1 MMNEPF
7 SVGIDLGGTRVKMGI
22 VSNGIVV
29 AKNIAAANSA
39 NGLQGYFPVLAH
51 EINAM
56 IDTAGFANK
65 NLIGIGLA
73 FPGIVNP
80 YEKKILRTN
89 NKYPDATQVDIGKWV
104 NENWSVPCAVDND
117 ASMAAV
123 GEWKYG
129 ASSKSNDFVMMTIG
143 TGIGSAAV
151 INGKLL
157 RGKHFQAGC
166 LGGHFTINYTGEICG
181 CGNRGCTEV
190 YASSW
195 CLKDKIMR
203 YSGYAESLL
212 SQMRLLDF
220 EHLFLAAEQQD
231 ALAVQ
236 IVEDCLN
243 AWSATVIN
251 LIHAYDPELVLLGG
265 GVMKSAHKILPYI
278 KAKVDKHAWCHW
290 GKVEIQVATLEED
303 AAILGITHCLQ
314 HRL

>member
-1 MMNEPF
+1 MMNEAF

-22 VSNGIVV
+22 VSNGKVI
-29 AKNIAAANSA
+29 AKNIVAANSA

-56 IDTAGFANK
+56 IAGAGFSK
-65 NLIGIGLA
+65 EKLTGVGLA

-80 YEKKILRTN
+80 YEKKILQTN
-89 NKYPDATQVDIGKWV
+89 NKYPDATQVDVEKWV
-104 NENWSVPCAVDND
+104 YGNWSVPCAVDND

-123 GEWKYG
+123 GEWKFG
-129 ASSKSNDFVMMTIG
+129 AANKSDDFVMMTIG
-143 TGIGSAAV
+143 TGIGSAAI

-166 LGGHFTINYTGEICG
+166 LGGHFSINYKGAICG

-203 YSGYAESLL
+203 HNGYAKSLL
-212 SQMRLLDF
+212 SQMKLLDF
-220 EHLFLAAEQQD
+220 EHLFLAAEHQD
-231 ALAVQ
+231 IMAVE
-236 IVEDCLN
+236 ILEDCLD

-251 LIHAYDPELVLLGG
+251 LVHAYDPELVLLGG
-265 GVMKSAHKILPYI
+265 GVMKSANKIIPYI
-278 KAKVDKHAWCHW
+278 KAKVDEHAWCHW
-290 GKVEIQVATLEED
+290 GKVDIQVAKLEED

-314 HRL
+314 EQL